1 MTESW
6 ERVDWGLLRCWG
18 LSCLSVAWLITEAKS
33 KRIAGG
39 NKDTSMSA
47 VSSSEGPIRQVDAYW
62 QARDRKRETWRD
74 EGEDRERR
82 SVLKSLTLAQA
93 AMSADPVAITLRPCP
108 GYYLKPNKYQGLN
121 VTARTSRPHLHQS
134 VSRVSNHPFS
144 FPRRQIHLPHSY
156 SMLHT
161 PIRPLTTTLRGGTVQ
176 QIYDS
181 PISGR
186 ARFID
191 ISCQLSFWEIARR
204 INFNYVL
211 MLNILETLNFMVG
224 DAQSRIS
231 IYQILGLQWKTLF
244 FFFFF

>member
-1 MTESW
+1 MKGATE
-6 ERVDWGLLRCWG
+6 
-18 LSCLSVAWLITEAKS
+18 
-33 KRIAGG
+33 
-39 NKDTSMSA
+39 
-47 VSSSEGPIRQVDAYW
+47 
-62 QARDRKRETWRD
+62 
-74 EGEDRERR
+74 RERG
-82 SVLKSLTLAQA
+82 SVLKSLTLARV

-121 VTARTSRPHLHQS
+121 VTARTPGPHLHQS

-144 FPRRQIHLPHSY
+144 FPCRQIHLPHSHTP
-156 SMLHT
+156 LHT
-161 PIRPLTTTLRGGTVQ
+161 PIRPLTTTLGGGTEQ
-176 QIYDS
+176 QIYDP

-191 ISCQLSFWEIARR
+191 ISCQLSFWEIAHR

-231 IYQILGLQWKTLF
+231 IYQVPGLHWKTLSF
-244 FFFFF
+244 FFFDFNLIRSSS

>member
-1 MTESW
+1 
-6 ERVDWGLLRCWG
+6 
-18 LSCLSVAWLITEAKS
+18 
-33 KRIAGG
+33 
-39 NKDTSMSA
+39 MSA

-74 EGEDRERR
+74 EGEDREGG

-93 AMSADPVAITLRPCP
+93 SMSVDPVAITLRPYP
-108 GYYLKPNKYQGLN
+108 GYYLKPNKYRGLN
-121 VTARTSRPHLHQS
+121 VTTRTPRPHLHQS

-144 FPRRQIHLPHSY
+144 FPHRQIHLPHSY
-156 SMLHT
+156 TLLHT

-176 QIYDS
+176 QIYDP

-211 MLNILETLNFMVG
+211 MLNTLETLNFMVG

-231 IYQILGLQWKTLF
+231 IYQVLGLHWKTLF
-244 FFFFF
+244 LDFNLIRSSS

>member
-1 MTESW
+1 MRNSGWRAE
-6 ERVDWGLLRCWG
+6 G

-62 QARDRKRETWRD
+62 QAGDRKRETWRD

-93 AMSADPVAITLRPCP
+93 AMSANLVAITLRPCP

-121 VTARTSRPHLHQS
+121 VTTRTLRPHLHQS

-144 FPRRQIHLPHSY
+144 FSRRQIHLPHSY
-156 SMLHT
+156 SVLHT
-161 PIRPLTTTLRGGTVQ
+161 PIRPLTTTLRGGSVQ
-176 QIYDS
+176 QIYEA
-181 PISGR
+181 PVSGW

-191 ISCQLSFWEIARR
+191 IGCQLSFWEIARR

-224 DAQSRIS
+224 DAQSRTS
-231 IYQILGLQWKTLF
+231 IYQVLLASPKEPF
-244 FFFFF
+244 F